1 MIHRNEVL
9 SAYSKYLDVNKHR
22 IEVENYREE
31 TLDEVEN
38 RMEVTERFNTLEL
51 QYEAQF
57 RT

>member
-9 SAYSKYLDVNKHR
+9 IAYSKYLDVNKHR

-38 RMEVTERFNTLEL
+38 RMEVAERFNTLEL